1 MGKKTAIIPVL
12 SRSEEEEEK
21 MPPVTHPRK
30 RRFASWLW
38 LWLVAV
44 LVVGAVVLIVVSSI
58 AGYWLQN
65 ANLPTAASVINP
77 TATTVLVTTLNVGR
91 TAPYAG
97 LDMTVVNAQYAT
109 SFDDDNI
116 QSGAAIVRLNMQIA
130 NHTTGQISVV
140 YYMIAHLIAP
150 HMDALAPTNVLL
162 STGPKPGK
170 SESGWI
176 DFSVAKN
183 VPLNTLSLQFGST
196 VLNESLVTIPLTGKF
211 NASQYAD
218 RVSRQDDTYSYYFS
232 GGTLNYRLTS
242 VETRFDYEGNQAKAD
257 KQFYILNFQVANPNG
272 VDISP
277 GYGFDYL
284 RMVVNGYGNPPVD
297 NTLPYTFGAGK
308 TVNGRVV
315 FSVQSGLHNFSL
327 RFLSQT
333 GNGAQDYGLSV

>member
-12 SRSEEEEEK
+12 FRSEEEEEK
-21 MPPVTHPRK
+21 SVIDPLK

-38 LWLVAV
+38 LWLVV
-44 LVVGAVVLIVVSSI
+44 VIVVGAVVLIVVSSI

-77 TATTVLVTTLNVGR
+77 TATTVPITTLKVGR

-97 LDMTVVNAQYAT
+97 LAMTVVNAQFAT
-109 SFDDDNI
+109 SFDDDTI
-116 QSGAAIVRLNMQIA
+116 QSGAAIVRLNMQIT
-130 NHTTGQISVV
+130 NPTTGQISVV
-140 YYMIAHLIAP
+140 YYTIAHLIAP
-150 HMDALAPTNVLL
+150 HMAAIEPTNVHL

-176 DFSVAKN
+176 DFSVANNIQLK
-183 VPLNTLSLQFGST
+183 TLSLQLGST
-196 VLNESLVTIPLTGKF
+196 IQNESLVTIPFIGNF

-218 RVSRQDDTYSYYFS
+218 RVSSQDGTYSYYFS
-232 GGTLNYRLTS
+232 GGILNYRLTD
-242 VETRFDYEGNQAKAD
+242 VEIRYDYEGNQSKAG
-257 KQFYILNFQVANPNG
+257 KQFYVFTFQVTNANG
-272 VDISP
+272 GDISP

-284 RMVVNGYGNPPVD
+284 RMVVNGYGNPPID

-308 TVNGRVV
+308 TINGRVV
-315 FSVQSGLHNFSL
+315 FSVQSGLHNCSL

-333 GNGAQDYGLSV
+333 GNGAQDYGLNI